1 MSCFETGAS
10 LRVEGLEWG
19 PRPGLRLVRDISLSL
34 ARGGRLAIIG
44 PNGAG
49 KTSLLRCLYRAAQ
62 PAAGKI
68 EVDGVDLWSITAR
81 EAAKTIAVVLQEMP
95 GDFPFSVRDVVM
107 MGRIPRREGIGGW
120 TARDRE
126 QVAHALDHL
135 DLGHLARRQFATLS
149 GGEKQRVLIARAL
162 AQEPRIIILDEPTN
176 HLDIRHQLEILE
188 LLKTLRLTIVTT
200 LHDINL
206 AAEFATDVAILAEGR
221 LAASGVP
228 DAVLKPSALSAA
240 FGVHATAHETP
251 ESRASRFS
259 FSLRRSDA
267 ASAKRSNSRISSL
280 RSTGEIQ

>member
-10 LRVEGLEWG
+10 LRVERLEWG

-34 ARGGRLAIIG
+34 ASGGRLAIIG

-95 GDFPFSVRDVVM
+95 SDFPFSVRDVVM

-135 DLGHLARRQFATLS
+135 DLGHLAGRQFATLS

-221 LAASGVP
+221 LAAFGVP
-228 DAVLKPSALSAA
+228 GAVLEPSALSAA

-251 ESRASRFS
+251 ESNASRFS

-267 ASAKRSNSRISSL
+267 APAKRSNSRISSL